1 MKVLGEGT
9 YGKVFKCINQVIN
22 DIVALKRNQ
31 IPKDEEHEGI
41 PSTTLRE
48 LRALT

>member
-9 YGKVFKCINQVIN
+9 YGKVFKCINQVTN

-48 LRALT
+48 LSALT